1 MIRRPVLSNEFE
13 LDISDNKLKKAK
25 INPENEITFN
35 IMEKTCHLLL
45 APLSNL
51 SGNVLN
57 MMARFINACEA
68 VNRKTRLN
76 IDDTS

>member
-1 MIRRPVLSNEFE
+1 MIRRPVLSKEFE
-13 LDISDNKLKKAK
+13 RDISESKLKKAK

-35 IMEKTCHLLL
+35 VMEKTCHLLL

-51 SGNVLN
+51 SGNVLT
-57 MMARFINACEA
+57 MTARLISAWEA
-68 VNRKTRLN
+68 ANKKTRLN

>member
-1 MIRRPVLSNEFE
+1 MIGRPALSDEVE
-13 LDISDNKLKKAK
+13 RDISASKLKNAK
-25 INPENEITFN
+25 INPENEITFK

-57 MMARFINACEA
+57 MTARLISAWEA
-68 VNRKTRLN
+68 VNKKTRLN